1 MLLLFSLSSHPHRSE
16 DWWLKLPKIT
26 FYILSRLLSCEKK
39 NKISRKLIDL
49 IKLWMRPW
57 LKLLCYLFCFCF
69 GRYPLIDDDE
79 SCLLLL
85 AYTDWCGNW
94 FCFNNKSFTL
104 SLPAISF
111 NHVHRHVVIHSTKNK
126 RKEIFS
132 VVLICRIINQKMKSS
147 SLFFRMYERKWD
159 KRKIF
164 NDGGYATFM
173 KRLFIYPS
181 FFLYFIRSLWCLR
194 HE

>member
-1 MLLLFSLSSHPHRSE
+1 MSTFISMEQFNVKWKIRQENIFHNSMLGCCSHCHHIHTVLMIE
-16 DWWLKLPKIT
+16 IAEN
-26 FYILSRLLSCEKK
+26 YILFALFRTHLLSCKK
-39 NKISRKLIDL
+39 KRHKIKSQRDGGRRKLIDL

-104 SLPAISF
+104 SFLAISF
-111 NHVHRHVVIHSTKNK
+111 NNVHRHVVIHSTKK
-126 RKEIFS
+126 K
-132 VVLICRIINQKMKSS
+132 
-147 SLFFRMYERKWD
+147 
-159 KRKIF
+159 
-164 NDGGYATFM
+164 
-173 KRLFIYPS
+173 
-181 FFLYFIRSLWCLR
+181 
-194 HE
+194 